1 MASRATN
8 LSLTSIGIAALIL
21 GGSVMWFGLG
31 ATDVPADFTPIPED
45 APDVPVERIT
55 VHISGAVVHPGV
67 VTADVNARVA
77 TIVGLAGGATSDAH
91 LSHVNLA
98 ATVRDGD
105 HIVIPSTNDSG
116 SAPSQDRFD
125 LNTATASDL
134 ETLPGV
140 GPVLAARIVA
150 FREDNGPFETIEDL
164 LDVPGIGESKLAAI
178 RSALED
184 R

>member
-67 VTADVNARVA
+67 
-77 TIVGLAGGATSDAH
+77 GATSDAH